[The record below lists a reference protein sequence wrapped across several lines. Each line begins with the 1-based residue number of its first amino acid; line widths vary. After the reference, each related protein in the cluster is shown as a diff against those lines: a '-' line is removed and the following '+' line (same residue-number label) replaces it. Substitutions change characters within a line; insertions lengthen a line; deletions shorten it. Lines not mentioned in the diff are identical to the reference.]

1 MIRYHDY
8 ILVKIQVNFH
18 ISLYKVISTK
28 TVSGE
33 IVFPLKFVCGESSLI
48 LSMPT
53 GVITYLSAFLSS
65 SGILEWYR
73 ENRMELKKILQIN
86 F

>member
-1 MIRYHDY
+1 M
-8 ILVKIQVNFH
+8 KIQVNFH
-18 ISLYKVISTK
+18 ISFFRVISTK

-53 GVITYLSAFLSS
+53 VVITYLSAFLSS

>member
-18 ISLYKVISTK
+18 ISFYKVISIK
-28 TVSGE
+28 EVSGE

-65 SGILEWYR
+65 REILEWYR
-73 ENRMELKKILQIN
+73 ENKMELKKILQIN